1 MRGVAR
7 VVSTY
12 YGRSKVM
19 STINLVEGQAVGL
32 SPNEATIWSDY
43 IKELHK
49 ENDQL
54 KETVASLQSI
64 LRLVSTLAG

>member
-1 MRGVAR
+1 
-7 VVSTY
+7 
-12 YGRSKVM
+12 M

-49 ENDQL
+49 ENDEL
-54 KETVASLQSI
+54 KATVASLRNI
-64 LRLVSTLAG
+64 LKHIATLAG

>member
-1 MRGVAR
+1 
-7 VVSTY
+7 
-12 YGRSKVM
+12 M

>member
-1 MRGVAR
+1 
-7 VVSTY
+7 
-12 YGRSKVM
+12 M
-19 STINLVEGQAVGL
+19 STITIVEKGQRRGL
-32 SPNEATIWSDY
+32 SQLEATIWSDY